1 MAEKKTKKRM
11 TKKELEEWE
20 TLYEYVRK
28 NIMGYD
34 EHQSLSKQ
42 MVLRLKGLQ
51 TNKFMANNNIKD
63 TANYSYDIILNTF
76 KFCMPEI
83 KKCLSINRFADE
95 SHKFNYILRIVEP
108 KINDVYMRM
117 KNVEKSKEKAE
128 KIDTSIA
135 TYVGVEY
142 KPKEKQDTRKVFE
155 DEFAD
160 LW

>member
-20 TLYEYVRK
+20 VLYEYVRR

-34 EHQSLSKQ
+34 EFQSLSTQ

-51 TNKFMANNNIKD
+51 VNKFMANNNIKD
-63 TANYSYDIILNTF
+63 TANYSYDVILNTF
-76 KFCMPEI
+76 KYCMPEI
-83 KKCLSINRFADE
+83 KKGLSNNRFADE
-95 SHKFNYILRIVEP
+95 SHKFNYILKIVEP

-117 KNVEKSKEKAE
+117 KNNKKSEEKIEE
-128 KIDTSIA
+128 IDTSIA
-135 TYVGVEY
+135 TYVGTEY
-142 KPKEKQDTRKVFE
+142 KPKEKTRKIFE

>member
-1 MAEKKTKKRM
+1 VAEKKTKKRM

-20 TLYEYVRK
+20 ALYEYVRR

-34 EHQSLSKQ
+34 EFQSLSTQ

-51 TNKFMANNNIKD
+51 VNKFMANNNIKD
-63 TANYSYDIILNTF
+63 TANYSYDVILNTF
-76 KFCMPEI
+76 KYCMPEI
-83 KKCLSINRFADE
+83 KKGLSNNRFADE
-95 SHKFNYILRIVEP
+95 SHKFNYILKIVEP

-117 KNVEKSKEKAE
+117 KNNKKSEEKIEE
-128 KIDTSIA
+128 IDTSIA
-135 TYVGVEY
+135 TYVGTEY
-142 KPKEKQDTRKVFE
+142 KPKEKTRKIFE